1 MNENT
6 DPMVSETTA
15 VVVDRLG
22 DEVELPLPQ
31 WVIDRV
37 GVAMA
42 EQASRVSRMIDR
54 VCVEHPDDPVIA
66 DLRDMLAR
74 IDAWPR
80 HRRKVSPYGVRAEVL
95 LAAAMKRW
103 KSAAQPAHEAAQ
115 DAVRDT
121 GTVTVIDPRSKE
133 TGTMIPV
140 NLTPH
145 TITFI
150 ISGDD
155 GDTSVDLDPSGD
167 VARVDQKRAQ
177 VDTLALSFGDD
188 GDITLPVNRSTFGH
202 ITGLPD
208 PVAGTIFIVSMLVAQ
223 AAPHRSDLYAV
234 DLTVRDANGRIIG
247 AKGLAVA

>member
-1 MNENT
+1 MNDNT
-6 DPMVSETTA
+6 DPMVSETAA

-22 DEVELPLPQ
+22 DEVDLPLPQ

-37 GVAMA
+37 GAAMA
-42 EQASRVSRMIDR
+42 EQASRVARMIDR
-54 VCVEHPDDPVIA
+54 VSREHPDDPVIA
-66 DLRDMLAR
+66 DLRDLLAR
-74 IDAWPR
+74 INAWPR
-80 HRRKVSPYGVRAEVL
+80 HRRKVSPYGVRAEVV

-103 KSAAQPAHEAAQ
+103 KSAAQPAHEAASS
-115 DAVRDT
+115 AVRNT

-133 TGTMIPV
+133 TAMIPV

-155 GDTSVDLDPSGD
+155 GDTSIDLDPSGD

-177 VDTLALSFGDD
+177 VGTLGLSFGDD

-208 PVAGTIFIVSMLVAQ
+208 PVDGTVYIVSMLVAQ